1 MADLI
6 EQNNSRAI
14 NPPGLLAIGLTL
26 CMLLGASV
34 TRASEQ
40 KNAAAPTVSITQGV
54 LAGVNNGYIES
65 FKGIPYA
72 APPIGDLRWRP
83 PQLAHKWSGIRD
95 ADRFGNDCTQIPVSW
110 DDTPPT
116 TQPSEDCLYLNVWR
130 PHAAAR
136 LPVLVWIHGGGFVN
150 GASSAALYD
159 GAHFAKDGI
168 VFVSINYR
176 LGRFGFFAH
185 PALTA
190 EHPDEPKGNYGYMD
204 QIAALRWVHDNIAAF
219 GGNPDQVTIMG
230 ESAGGASVLMLL
242 NAPGAR
248 GLFARAI
255 AQSGGG
261 SDFSLNERISEF
273 SEGKVP
279 AEEIGIAFAKSVGIE
294 GRGAQALRAM
304 RKLRPMNVAGD
315 LNMETLFTGKEFTT
329 YPDQMIDGKI
339 VISSLLD
346 IYAKRL
352 QAKVPLL
359 IGATGADISFFAA
372 RTKDDAFAAF
382 GPAEAAAR
390 KAYDVDSSV
399 PLEQLIAKIGADRY
413 MVEPARFAARAFAA
427 TGVAVYEYRFTY
439 VPPGLKA
446 TSPHGAGHFSDV
458 PFVFETQDL
467 FKGGQTSPGDAAVA
481 AQIHAYW
488 VNFTKSGD
496 PNGPGLAL
504 WPRYLTDRD
513 ELLEIGEHEAKAM
526 ADPWKER
533 LDAVSASNGSI
544 EP

>member
-1 MADLI
+1 MAELI
-6 EQNNSRAI
+6 KQYNSRAT
-14 NPPGLLAIGLTL
+14 NFAGLMAIGLTL
-26 CMLLGASV
+26 CMILGASV
-34 TRASEQ
+34 TSASEQ
-40 KNAAAPTVSITQGV
+40 KSGAEPTVSIAQGM
-54 LAGVNNGYIES
+54 LTGVSNDHIES

-72 APPIGDLRWRP
+72 AAPIGDLRWRP
-83 PQLAHKWSGIRD
+83 PQLPQTWSGIRH
-95 ADRFGNDCTQIPVSW
+95 ASRFGHDCTQMPVSW

-130 PHAAAR
+130 PHTAAR

-168 VFVSINYR
+168 IFVSINYR

-261 SDFSLNERISEF
+261 SDFSQNERISEV
-273 SEGKVP
+273 SAGKAA
-279 AEEIGIAFAKSVGIE
+279 AEEVGIAFAKSVGIE
-294 GRGAQALRAM
+294 GRGAQALRAL
-304 RKLRPMNVAGD
+304 RKLNAMKVAGD
-315 LNMETLFTGKEFTT
+315 LNMETMFTGKEFTT
-329 YPDQMIDGKI
+329 YTDPMIDGKI
-339 VISSLLD
+339 VTSSLLD

-352 QAKVPLL
+352 QARLPLL
-359 IGATGADISFFAA
+359 IGATGADISFFSA
-372 RTKDDAFAAF
+372 RSKDDAFSAF
-382 GPAEAAAR
+382 GPAQAAAR
-390 KAYDVDSSV
+390 KAYDVDGSV

-413 MVEPARFAARAFAA
+413 MVEPARHAARAFAA

-446 TSPHGAGHFSDV
+446 TSPNGAGHFSDV
-458 PFVFETQDL
+458 PFVFETQNL

-488 VNFTKSGD
+488 VNFIKSGD
-496 PNGPGLAL
+496 PNGPGLAQ
-504 WPRYLTDRD
+504 WPRYFADRD
-513 ELLEIGEHEAKAM
+513 ELLEIGENGPKAM

-533 LDAVSASNGSI
+533 LDAVMVSNGSN
-544 EP
+544 EL